1 MLISPIM
8 MTPQYRTPK
17 QLQEAYLTNFN
28 DMAARRGPLVS
39 NRERTNTRVP
49 VSKADFAQRSILM
62 SAPIIFQTRARR
74 TTDCGFNYSTTFL
87 QNMHAKAMEDECDG
101 STYTCE
107 DSVVAN
113 TVSIMACM
121 GEVEENATFFGLKP
135 TLFNGDIG
143 YAGEGMCASVT
154 ASPGV
159 RMCVRAHARACA
171 CACVTYGCQHA
182 CVCVHNGKLGAGIH
196 MYLIACTRAH
206 SLSMVHDHRLP
217 GLPCGQHVSIS
228 RWNCFDRYLY
238 QQRDANCGGGLCLLH
253 AWRWSY
259 HGAHRQG

>member
-121 GEVEENATFFGLKP
+121 GELEENATFFGLKP

-159 RMCVRAHARACA
+159 RMCVCAHALASA

-182 CVCVHNGKLGAGIH
+182 CVCVHNGKLGAGAADVCLAVASALPSALSVCLPSTRIWRAPVFVRVH
-196 MYLIACTRAH
+196 RGPNDIYLTIN
-206 SLSMVHDHRLP
+206 SF
-217 GLPCGQHVSIS
+217 I
-228 RWNCFDRYLY
+228 Y
-238 QQRDANCGGGLCLLH
+238 
-253 AWRWSY
+253 
-259 HGAHRQG
+259 